1 MVDIDPWGGNY
12 TGVVVRNNT
21 VLGGFATDSDSAVQ
35 KDGENIDDVI
45 VK

>member
-1 MVDIDPWGGNY
+1 MVDIDPWSGNY

-21 VLGGFATDSDSAVQ
+21 VLGGFATDSDSATQ
-35 KDGENIDDVI
+35 TDGANIDDVI